1 MLKATEILHSEA
13 APISVGTPNFEEV
26 VLQSEQPVIVDFT
39 ADWCPPCRALAPAYH
54 ALGEEYA
61 GKVRLTSLD
70 IDAHPELS
78 VRYGVQ
84 GVPTLIIFN
93 QGQEVTRVV
102 GPHPSRLRM
111 VIERKLAEQNLL

>member
-1 MLKATEILHSEA
+1 LKAIHPET

-26 VLQSEQPVIVDFT
+26 VLKSEQPVIVDFT
-39 ADWCPPCRALAPAYH
+39 AEWCPPCRALAPAYD

-61 GKVRLTSLD
+61 GRVRLTSLD
-70 IDAHPELS
+70 IDAHPEISSL
-78 VRYGVQ
+78 YGVQ

-102 GPHPSRLRM
+102 GPHPARLRM
-111 VIERKLAEQNLL
+111 VIERKLAEHSLL